1 MDRAQTRTKVAQLG
15 PVPPPHGGVSTNML
29 AIHNMLRSEGF
40 EPVLIDIT
48 NRDKGSETP
57 DVLKPRSAI
66 GLIRLLWHLEC
77 DIVHYHIGGKFSMKL
92 ALLMLFCGWL
102 PGKKSVVTFHSGGFA
117 RSSGATARRFSVL
130 GLAFRSVDLL
140 IGVNSQMLDMF
151 RTFGVPED
159 RIRLIL
165 PFDLKQPE
173 RSLPL
178 PVDLSKF
185 IDKADPFIIAVGG
198 LEPEYLN
205 AFLIDAMPAISGRYP
220 NCRLLIAGSGTLESE
235 LRQKV
240 DRMGLAGRVLLGG
253 NIEHDILLDLIE
265 RADVLLRLTEYDGDA
280 ISVREALYL
289 GTPVVATDNGMR
301 PEKVTLVPNVPEE
314 DDLLAAL
321 STALAGATSANT
333 FSYSDER
340 NIEKVLEVYQ
350 ELVAK

>member
-1 MDRAQTRTKVAQLG
+1 MDRSETRIKVAQLG

-40 EPVLIDIT
+40 EPVIIDIT
-48 NRDKGSETP
+48 NRDQGSETP

-66 GLIRLLWHLEC
+66 SLIRLLWHLEC

-117 RSSGATARRFSVL
+117 RSSGATARRLSVR

-151 RTFGVPED
+151 RAFGVPED

-185 IDKADPFIIAVGG
+185 IDKADPLIIAVGG

-205 AFLIDAMPAISGRYP
+205 AFLIDAMPSISSRFP
-220 NCRLLIAGSGTLESE
+220 NCRLLIAGSGTLQSE

-240 DRMGLAGRVLLGG
+240 DRMQLAGRVLLGG
-253 NIEHDILLDLIE
+253 NIEHDVLLDLIE

-301 PEKVTLVPNVPEE
+301 PEEVTLVPNVPTEN
-314 DDLLAAL
+314 DLLVAL

-333 FSYSDER
+333 VSYSDER
-340 NIEKVLEVYQ
+340 NIEKVLEVYH